1 MILRILLPLWVLCS
15 LAVSLSAQQ
24 PGFSGEPAK
33 FMGELEDFLKASGKA
48 ELQDAFRT
56 FEKRVKQGAVT
67 PEQLELL
74 RIQAMKMREQGM
86 TASPYFEAWLASV
99 EAVCMAG
106 ISAERFQEW
115 LSVYDQEL
123 ASIDKRKFKPV
134 KDFLDFSE
142 AFFARNAIR
151 YSSSGISWYADPRKG
166 RFSRDSAGLV
176 LVFEPVDLMAQRKQD
191 SIVIVRTQGRFY
203 PATAQWVGKGG
214 TVDWGRLGN
223 ADIRCALSDFTIDL
237 TQSLYSVE
245 QAELT
250 YPLLFG
256 ERKILGRFT
265 DKLVVRNEAVE
276 GSYPKFESYDRVV
289 VIEDIGGGVRYEGGC
304 RLEGTSLYGFAGE
317 DNPALITL
325 TRADGK
331 LAFKATSDL
340 FTLKRQ
346 EFVTGSRVETT
357 LYFGQDSIFHQSVDF
372 RFDIDKRTMRLNR
385 ANRAS
390 DQAPYTSSYHRF
402 DFDVDGLT
410 WYMDKDTIKMGER
423 SVAATKGRDEMTVT
437 SEEFFNENDF
447 RRIQSI
453 SDVNPLNIIKKY
465 VDETGQQEM
474 EAYTLATMLNSD
486 FSVENIQTLLFDLV
500 KRGFI
505 FYDYEKKLVQVRP
518 KLHHYVL
525 SSLNKRD
532 YDFLNIVSTTRDDNG
547 VFSLKDTLIGL
558 NGVPY
563 VEFSQPRQVAI
574 LPDNQRITLARDRDI
589 RFAGKLFAGTSV
601 LQGKDFHFRYP
612 SFSVRMDSVRTFDI
626 FIPTGQLDSL
636 GKPIAL
642 AIASKLENFSGV
654 LHVDA
659 PQNKSG
665 RRAIKLFPALQSL
678 DRSYVFYDYPEVQ
691 EGVYKRDSFYFQT
704 DPFTFN
710 NLGSF
715 TGESLRFRGRLVSDS
730 IFPTIEET
738 IRLMPDS
745 SLGFVTQTPRT
756 GLGTYVGRGLYTG
769 EISLS
774 HRGLEGKGLI
784 QYLRASANS
793 EDVVFRP
800 EQMVGSARRFDISED
815 RKGPIYMPKVEGS
828 NVLINWLPYRDSMYV
843 TTQDKAFDFY
853 PEKSHTLTGMLIL
866 TPDGLRGRGVFDWAK
881 GYVES
886 QLLSFGAHD
895 VMSDTMNLK
904 IRALGSSELAFDT
917 RNINGKADFDRQ
929 FGKFR
934 ANSEELSTVM
944 PYNRYQTS
952 MNEFE
957 WDMKEETI
965 TFKSD
970 PGKMA
975 DFLCTD
981 PAQDSLRFSGNTA
994 LYNLRTNLLQ
1004 IGGVPSILSA
1014 DAFIYPDSGKVEVRS
1029 GGVITTLEN
1038 ARIVADTSSKY
1049 HVINRATVDIK
1060 GRRHYEGKGFY
1071 EYHVGQR
1078 QQEIAFERIVG
1089 FPVGKGA
1096 FTEKKP
1102 VTRAEADI
1110 AEDKEFY
1117 LDTRTKFQGKVFLE
1131 GDEKELL
1138 FDGYA
1143 FLDAERLNRKA
1154 WFSVNSKVDRNNVIL
1169 KYDKPRT
1176 LEGEPVRTGF
1186 FINKSTSII
1195 YPSVMT
1201 QLFLRKDR
1209 PLLEAQGLM
1218 RYDRAA
1224 DTYAFGDSSKVIAS
1238 SRRGNILTFS
1248 NKTGNV
1254 FGEGKLT
1261 FGQGLDLVKV
1271 EAAGTMAT
1279 NFNVPD
1285 SLVYEGGKPPKV
1297 TVEAMMGLEMII
1309 PEALMKVMLNDLNEA
1324 FDGAYIDYLSD
1335 PFYERYLAEFIPDD
1349 ALHSEVVTN
1358 MRNRALALPE
1368 AFRKF
1373 PFFLPK
1379 VALNWNPELQSFVS
1393 QGDRLPMAS
1402 IKGEMLNRYVRGHM
1416 ELRMPSNE
1424 DDRLYIYLKSGSES
1438 FYFFGY
1444 RGGILS
1450 ITSNNPGFMDAAA
1463 KLKAK
1468 ELVLKMPEDK
1478 VYEIQFVGPETAELW
1493 LKRIK
1498 DGSK

>member
-1 MILRILLPLWVLCS
+1 MTLRSVILSWIFWVFAL
-15 LAVSLSAQQ
+15 SLSAQQ
-24 PGFSGEPAK
+24 PGFTGDPAK

-48 ELQDAFRT
+48 ELQDAYKT
-56 FEKRVKQGAVT
+56 FEKRVKQGAVN
-67 PEQLELL
+67 PDQLETL
-74 RIQAMKMREQGM
+74 RLQALKMREQGM
-86 TASPYFEAWLASV
+86 TASPYFESWLAAV
-99 EAVCMAG
+99 EAVCLAG

-115 LSVYDQEL
+115 LQVYDQEL
-123 ASIDKRKFKPV
+123 VAIDKRKFKPV

-142 AFFARNAIR
+142 AFFARSAIR
-151 YSSSGISWYADPRKG
+151 YSTSGVSWYADPRKG
-166 RFSRDSAGLV
+166 QFSRDSLGLV
-176 LVFEPVDLMAQRKQD
+176 LIFDPVDLVAQRKQD
-191 SIVIVRTQGRFY
+191 SIVISKTQGRFY
-203 PATAQWVGKGG
+203 PALSQWKGRG
-214 TVDWGRLGN
+214 GRVDWGRLG
-223 ADIRCALSDFTIDL
+223 IPEIVCTLKDFTVDL
-237 TQSLYSVE
+237 TQSLYTAE
-245 QAELT
+245 QVELT
-250 YPLLFG
+250 YPTLFG
-256 ERKILGRFT
+256 ERRILGQFT

-276 GSYPKFESYDRVV
+276 GSYPKFESYDKVV

-325 TRADGK
+325 ARADGR

-357 LYFGQDSIFHQSVDF
+357 LYYGQDSLFHQSVDF
-372 RFDIDKRTMRLNR
+372 RFDIGKKIMRLNR

-390 DQAPYTSSYHRF
+390 DQAPYTSSFHRF

-410 WYMDKDTIKMGER
+410 WYMDRDTIKLGER

-437 SEEFFNENDF
+437 SEEFYNENDF

-465 VDETGQQEM
+465 VDETGSEEM
-474 EAYTLATMLNSD
+474 EAYTLATMLNAD

-505 FYDYEKKLVQVRP
+505 FYDYERKMVQVRP

-525 SSLNKRD
+525 SSQNKRD

-547 VFSLKDTLIGL
+547 VFSLRDTLIGL

-574 LPDNQRITLARDRDI
+574 LPENQRITLARDRDI
-589 RFAGKLFAGTSV
+589 RFSGKLFAGTSV

-612 SFSVRMDSVRTFDI
+612 SFSVRMDTVRTFDI

-659 PQNKSG
+659 PSNKSG
-665 RRAIKLFPALQSL
+665 RRAINLFPALQSL
-678 DRSYVFYDYPEVQ
+678 ERSYVFYEYPDVQ
-691 EGVYKRDSFYFQT
+691 EGVYKRDSFYFQA

-710 NLGSF
+710 NLGNF

-730 IFPTIEET
+730 IFPTIEES

-745 SLGFVTQTPRT
+745 SLGFVTQTPRN
-756 GLGTYVGRGLYTG
+756 GLGTYVDRGRYTG

-800 EQMVGSARRFDISED
+800 EQMVGSARRFDITED
-815 RKGPIYMPKVEGS
+815 RKGPIFMPKVEGS

-866 TPDGLRGRGVFDWAK
+866 TPDGLRGRGVFDWDK

-895 VMSDTMNLK
+895 VLSDTMNLK

-917 RNINGKADFDRQ
+917 RNINGKADFDDQ

-934 ANSEELSTVM
+934 ANSEELSTDM

-975 DFLCTD
+975 DFFCTD
-981 PAQDSLRFSGNTA
+981 PTQDSLRFSGNTA

-1004 IGGVPSILSA
+1004 VGGVPRIFSA

-1038 ARIVADTSSKY
+1038 ARIVADTVSKY

-1071 EYHVGQR
+1071 EYAVGQR
-1078 QQEIAFERIVG
+1078 QQEIAFDRIIG
-1089 FPVGKGA
+1089 YPVGKGA

-1102 VTRAEADI
+1102 VTRAEAEI
-1110 AEDKEFY
+1110 AEEKEFY
-1117 LDTRTKFQGKVFLE
+1117 MDTRTKFQGKVFLE

-1138 FDGYA
+1138 FDGFA
-1143 FLDAERLNRKA
+1143 FLDAERLNRKG
-1154 WFSVNSKVDRNNVIL
+1154 WFSVNSKVDRKDVLIRF
-1169 KYDKPRT
+1169 DKPRT

-1186 FINKSTSII
+1186 FINKSTSFI

-1209 PLLEAQGLM
+1209 PLLEVTGMM
-1218 RYDRAA
+1218 RYDRAG
-1224 DTYAFGDSSKVIAS
+1224 DTYALGDSTKVIAG

-1271 EAAGTMAT
+1271 EAAGSMTT

-1297 TVEAMMGLEMII
+1297 NVEAMLGLEMII
-1309 PEALMKVMLNDLNEA
+1309 PDALMKVMLNDFNKA

-1335 PFYERYLAEFIPDD
+1335 PFYERYLSEFIPDD
-1349 ALHSEVVTN
+1349 AVCNEVVSV
-1358 MRNRALALPE
+1358 MRSRALSLPE
-1368 AFRKF
+1368 SFKRF
-1373 PFFLPK
+1373 PFFMPK
-1379 VALNWNPELQSFVS
+1379 VALLWNPELQSFVS

-1402 IKGEMLNRYVRGHM
+1402 IKGDMMNRYLRGHL
-1416 ELRMPSNE
+1416 ELRMPSSE
-1424 DDRLYIYLKSGSES
+1424 DDRLYIYLKSGSDF

-1450 ITSNNPGFMDAAA
+1450 ITSNNPEFMDAAA

-1498 DGSK
+1498 DGGQ